1 MHLEISLL
9 IVASITIIILSALFA
24 MIESSI
30 MVTDDIKYQIMLN
43 RNDISDKAKKR
54 ITKIIEKKD
63 KHITAMTVSIT
74 FTSISGSSLLGAMAA
89 KYLTQQHVLIYTII
103 FTYFILVFA
112 RTLPKIVANYSY
124 EKTLIKWGWL
134 ARFCYFLNYPFIL
147 MTVMWVKIFKL
158 DRQRQ
163 MSLNELKMIIKY
175 YRKNGIIEKTEQKML
190 EKIFNV
196 KQLVVSDVMDKLETF
211 VMDHDKKVSDYKNIL
226 KNTNNKRFLVR
237 KDEEIIGIV
246 FYRDITSAL
255 FSEENNEALVSDYC
269 RQTITINHDDNLMDS
284 IVMFK
289 DGSATLAVVLD
300 EDKKAIG
307 TVTIK
312 QVYNHI
318 LSN

>member
-9 IVASITIIILSALFA
+9 ILASITIIILSALFA

-103 FTYFILVFA
+103 FTYLILVFA

-134 ARFCYFLNYPFIL
+134 ARVCYILNYPFIL

-211 VMDHDKKVSDYKNIL
+211 VMDHDKKIVDYKHIF

-237 KDEEIIGIV
+237 KDDEIIGIV

-284 IVMFK
+284 IVRFK

-300 EDKKAIG
+300 EEKKAIG

>member
-9 IVASITIIILSALFA
+9 MLASITIIILSALFA

-103 FTYFILVFA
+103 FTYLILVFA

-134 ARFCYFLNYPFIL
+134 ARVCYILNYPFIL
-147 MTVMWVKIFKL
+147 MTVMWVKIFRL

-211 VMDHDKKVSDYKNIL
+211 VMDHDKKIVDYKHIF

-237 KDEEIIGIV
+237 KDDEIIGIV

-284 IVMFK
+284 IVRFK
-289 DGSATLAVVLD
+289 DGGVTLAVVLD

>member
-9 IVASITIIILSALFA
+9 ILASITIIILSALFA

-103 FTYFILVFA
+103 FTYLILVFA

-134 ARFCYFLNYPFIL
+134 ARVCYILNYPFIL
-147 MTVMWVKIFKL
+147 MTVMWVKIFRL

-211 VMDHDKKVSDYKNIL
+211 VMDHDKKIVDYKHIF

-237 KDEEIIGIV
+237 KDDEIIGIV

-284 IVMFK
+284 IVRFK

>member
-9 IVASITIIILSALFA
+9 ILASITIIILSALFA

-103 FTYFILVFA
+103 FTYLILVFA

-134 ARFCYFLNYPFIL
+134 ARVCYILNYPFIL
-147 MTVMWVKIFKL
+147 MTVMWVKIFRL

-211 VMDHDKKVSDYKNIL
+211 VMDHDKKIVDYKHIF

-237 KDEEIIGIV
+237 KDDEIIGIV

-284 IVMFK
+284 IVRFK
-289 DGSATLAVVLD
+289 DGGVTLAVVLD

>member
-9 IVASITIIILSALFA
+9 ILASITIIILSALFA

-103 FTYFILVFA
+103 FTYLILVFA

-134 ARFCYFLNYPFIL
+134 ARVCYILNYPFIL

-211 VMDHDKKVSDYKNIL
+211 IMDHDKKVSDYKHIL

-237 KDEEIIGIV
+237 KDEDIIGIV

-284 IVMFK
+284 IVRFK

-300 EDKKAIG
+300 EEKKAIG